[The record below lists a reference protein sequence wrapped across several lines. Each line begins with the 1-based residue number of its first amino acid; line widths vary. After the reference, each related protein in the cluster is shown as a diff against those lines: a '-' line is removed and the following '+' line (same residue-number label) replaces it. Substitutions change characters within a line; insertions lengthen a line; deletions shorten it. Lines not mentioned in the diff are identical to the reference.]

1 MYYQDKL
8 KLELQTPKS
17 IMNLDKV
24 LTKVFGSSNE
34 RFLKGIR
41 PLIARIN
48 ELEPEI
54 QKLSDEQLRERTAF
68 LKAQIGDAV
77 KDARDKDDRKYR
89 EQEALNEILPE
100 AFAIVREG
108 SVRTT
113 GMRHFD
119 VQLIGGVVLHQGKIA
134 EMRTGEGKTLVATLP
149 AYLNALTGRGVHVV
163 TVNDYLAS
171 RDAEWMGQIYRF
183 FGLEVGCIQNDM
195 DDFERQTAYAADI
208 TYGTNNEFG
217 FDYLRDNMKFDLA
230 TCVQPG
236 HYYAIVDE
244 VDSILIDE
252 ARTPLIISGPSE
264 ESTDKYYQAN
274 AIIPQL
280 QRGEEL
286 AEGQKTGDYIVDEK
300 NHSAVL
306 TEEGVD
312 KAERLLGVGNLYDPS
327 NMELLHCVEQALKA
341 HTLYRLD
348 HQYVV
353 QDGEVIIVDD
363 FTGRLMKGRRWSD
376 GLHQAVEAKEGVKIE
391 RENQTLATITL
402 QNYFRLYEKLSGM
415 TGTAETEAAEF
426 DSTYKLEV
434 VVIPTHMPM
443 VRKDNPDMIYR
454 TLPEK
459 WDAVVEEIKERY
471 EHGQPVLVG
480 TVSVEN
486 SELIARRLQRVSVP
500 HNVLNAKYH
509 EREAEIVAQAGRKG
523 AITIATNMAGRGTD
537 ILLGGNPDFMA
548 REFLKEQEI
557 DPDEASESQWQEQ
570 YGRAKRIVEA
580 EHKEVVSLGGLH
592 ILGTERHESRRIDN
606 QLRGRAGRQG
616 DPGSSRFFLS
626 LEDDLMRIFAG
637 DKVKALMQRLG
648 MEKGVAIESKMVSKR
663 IAAAQKSVEGRNF
676 ETRKHLLEYD
686 DVMNK
691 QRETIYGL
699 RRQLME
705 EPDQREYLV
714 GETGVA
720 RDLLGDLTKQ
730 YLDPNQSPDEW
741 DVENYKVQIHTIYAL
756 DGDAEGIDFRNLTSP
771 EIEDGIWEKLKA
783 KYAEKEKQIGEEA
796 MRTYERIIMLNII
809 DAQWKD
815 HLLALDHLKQGIGL
829 VGYGQKDP
837 LVEYKKESFDMFQ
850 AMLDRIDTT
859 TIRSL
864 FNLQVVAEQAPTEL
878 QRRRAAARRTSMNF
892 TGPNQGAAAAGEE
905 AGKIKTVVRGQPKV
919 GRNDPCPCGSGKK
932 YKKCHGAI

>member
-1 MYYQDKL
+1 MGFDKF
-8 KLELQTPKS
+8 
-17 IMNLDKV
+17 
-24 LTKVFGSSNE
+24 LTKVFGSSNQ
-34 RFLKGIR
+34 RYLKSIQ
-41 PLIARIN
+41 PIIARIN
-48 ELEPEI
+48 ELEPSVK
-54 QKLSDEQLRERTAF
+54 KLSDDELRARTVEFKERVARAVESARDPEDLKRRER
-68 LKAQIGDAV
+68 V
-77 KDARDKDDRKYR
+77 
-89 EQEALNEILPE
+89 ALDELLPE
-100 AFAIVREG
+100 AFATVREA
-108 SVRTT
+108 SLRST

-119 VQLIGGVVLHQGKIA
+119 VQMIGGLVLHEGKIA

-149 AYLNALTGRGVHVV
+149 AYLNALTGRGGVHVI

-171 RDAEWMGQIYRF
+171 RDAEWMGQIHRF
-183 FGLEVGCIQNDM
+183 LGLEVGCIQNDM

-230 TCVQPG
+230 TCVQRG
-236 HYYAIVDE
+236 HYHAIVDE

-252 ARTPLIISGPSE
+252 ARTPLIISGASDE
-264 ESTDKYYQAN
+264 ATDKYYKAD

-280 QRGEEL
+280 KKGNKDETT
-286 AEGQKTGDYIVDEK
+286 GKTSGDYLVDEK
-300 NHSAVL
+300 QHTAVL

-327 NMELLHCVEQALKA
+327 NMEMLHCVEQAMKA

-391 RENQTLATITL
+391 KENQTLATITL

-426 DSTYKLEV
+426 HATYKLDV
-434 VVIPTHMPM
+434 VVIPTNMDM
-443 VRKDNPDMIYR
+443 IRKDHSDVIYR

-459 WDAVVEEIKERY
+459 WDAVVEEIKECF
-471 EHGQPVLVG
+471 EKGQPALVG

-486 SELIARRLQRVSVP
+486 SELIARRLQKEGVP

-523 AITIATNMAGRGTD
+523 AVTIATNMAGRGTD
-537 ILLGGNPDFMA
+537 ILLGGNPEFMA
-548 REFLKEQEI
+548 REFLKRDEI
-557 DPDEASESQWQEQ
+557 DPDEATDEQWEAAVSE
-570 YGRAKRIVEA
+570 AKRIVEE
-580 EHKEVVSLGGLH
+580 EHKEVVQLGGLY
-592 ILGTERHESRRIDN
+592 IIGTERHESRRIDN

-616 DPGSSRFFLS
+616 DPGASRFFLS

-637 DKVKALMQRLG
+637 DKVRSLMERLG

-663 IAAAQKSVEGRNF
+663 IEGAQKSVEGRNF
-676 ETRKHLLEYD
+676 ESRKHLLEYD

-705 EPDQREYLV
+705 QPDQREFLV

-720 RDLLGDLTKQ
+720 RDLLADLTKQ
-730 YLDPNQSPDEW
+730 YINPDASPDDW
-741 DVENYKVQIHTIYAL
+741 DVENYTIQLKSTY
-756 DGDAEGIDFRNLTSP
+756 DFDPITEGMDFEHATSQ
-771 EIEDGIWEKLKA
+771 EIEAAIWEKLKV
-783 KYAEKEKQIGEEA
+783 KYEEKEAAVGPEA

-815 HLLALDHLKQGIGL
+815 HLLSIDHLKQGIGL

-837 LVEYKKESFDMFQ
+837 LVEYKKQSFDLFQ
-850 AMLDRIDTT
+850 EMLDRIDTT

-864 FNLQVVAEQAPTEL
+864 FNLQVVTEQPPEVL
-878 QRRRAAARRTSMNF
+878 QQRRPLRRPSQLQF

-905 AGKIKTVVRGQPKV
+905 AGKVKTITRDQPKV
-919 GRNDPCPCGSGKK
+919 GRNELCPCGSGKK
-932 YKKCHGAI
+932 YKKCCGAGV